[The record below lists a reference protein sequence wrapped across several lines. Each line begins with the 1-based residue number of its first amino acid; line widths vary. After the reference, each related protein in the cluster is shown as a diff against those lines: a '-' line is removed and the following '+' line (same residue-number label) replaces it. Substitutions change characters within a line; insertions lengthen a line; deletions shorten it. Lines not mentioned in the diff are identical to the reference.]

1 LSYRGDAFTRAKAR
15 NRERLENARRTGRLH
30 VVLRSQVRQIAEDAV
45 VMEQSGKLM
54 RIPNEV
60 VIVQAGG
67 IVPTDFL
74 KNVGVQVQTKYGT
87 A

>member
-1 LSYRGDAFTRAKAR
+1 
-15 NRERLENARRTGRLH
+15 
-30 VVLRSQVRQIAEDAV
+30 VVV
-45 VMEQSGKLM
+45 EQGGKLM

-60 VIVQAGG
+60 VIVAAGG

>member
-1 LSYRGDAFTRAKAR
+1 
-15 NRERLENARRTGRLH
+15 
-30 VVLRSQVRQIAEDAV
+30 VLRSQVRQIAQDAV

-67 IVPTDFL
+67 VVPTDFL